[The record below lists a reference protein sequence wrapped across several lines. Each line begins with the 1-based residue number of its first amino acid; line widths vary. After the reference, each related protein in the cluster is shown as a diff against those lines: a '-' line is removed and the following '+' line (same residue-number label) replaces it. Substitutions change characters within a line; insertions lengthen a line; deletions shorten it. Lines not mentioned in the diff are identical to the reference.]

1 MAHSSALTQPLRQF
15 DFLRLLEKHWA
26 FYLPYVPVFRSF
38 FVLAC
43 IRWLL
48 SLQWNEVAKLINRI
62 LLVTGS

>member
-15 DFLRLLEKHWA
+15 DFLRLLEKHGLFIW
-26 FYLPYVPVFRSF
+26 LVFLYSGLF

-48 SLQWNEVAKLINRI
+48 SLQRNEVAQLINR
-62 LLVTGS
+62 LLLIAGS